1 MGVET
6 MAANAETEETLDQ
19 STEAPLEAEME
30 PEEAEAPQENQEEGQ
45 EETRTD
51 PGDAAGEEENHTQE
65 EAQEQEK
72 GQDVTQTQAFAHR
85 LREKMEPVER
95 ELQGLRETQSQLE
108 SLQEKLKELGYTGT
122 AQDMIDQIEAGRREI
137 SVEQVRRERLE
148 EEAKQQQAI
157 QEAIKK
163 DPEYIRNQQELRVLR
178 ERESRRV
185 FEEDMATVRKLNPQE
200 KAQTVQ
206 ELGPDFIRLRAN
218 GIPADVAYKATH
230 EIQPQ
235 VEPPKD
241 TGKVKGSQSAAGA
254 YFTPEQVRAMSQ
266 AEVNRN
272 LDKIEQSMKHW

>member
-1 MGVET
+1 MEVET
-6 MAANAETEETLDQ
+6 MAANAEMEETLDQ
-19 STEAPLEAEME
+19 STEAPLEAE

-45 EETRTD
+45 EETRTE

-65 EAQEQEK
+65 EAQVG

-85 LREKMEPVER
+85 LREKMAPVER

-148 EEAKQQQAI
+148 EEARQKLAI

-206 ELGPDFIRLRAN
+206 ELGNDFIRLRAA

>member
-1 MGVET
+1 MEVEK
-6 MAANAETEETLDQ
+6 MAANAGMEETLDQ
-19 STEAPLEAEME
+19 NTEAPLEAEME

-45 EETRTD
+45 EETRTE
-51 PGDAAGEEENHTQE
+51 PGDAAGEEENHTKE
-65 EAQEQEK
+65 EVQEQGS

-148 EEAKQQQAI
+148 AEARQKKAI
-157 QEAIKK
+157 QEAIQK
-163 DPEYIRNQQELRVLR
+163 DPEFIRQQQELRVLR

-185 FEEDMATVRKLNPQE
+185 FEEDLATVRKLNPQE

-272 LDKIEQSMKHW
+272 LDKIEESMKHW

>member
-1 MGVET
+1 MEVGT
-6 MAANAETEETLDQ
+6 MAANAEMEETLDQ
-19 STEAPLEAEME
+19 STEAPLEAEM
-30 PEEAEAPQENQEEGQ
+30 EEAEAPQENQEEGQ

-65 EAQEQEK
+65 EAQDN

-95 ELQGLRETQSQLE
+95 ELQGLRETQSQLN

-148 EEAKQQQAI
+148 AEAKQQQAI
-157 QEAIKK
+157 QEAIQK
-163 DPEYIRNQQELRVLR
+163 DPEFIRNQQELRVLR

-185 FEEDMATVRKLNPQE
+185 FEEDLATVRKLNPQE

-218 GIPADVAYKATH
+218 GIPTDVAYKATH

>member
-1 MGVET
+1 MEVET
-6 MAANAETEETLDQ
+6 MAANAEMEETLDQ

-30 PEEAEAPQENQEEGQ
+30 EAEAPQENQEEGQ
-45 EETRTD
+45 EGTRTE

-65 EAQEQEK
+65 EAQDNGQE
-72 GQDVTQTQAFAHR
+72 VTQTQAFAHR
-85 LREKMEPVER
+85 LREKMAPVER

-148 EEAKQQQAI
+148 EEARQKQAI
-157 QEAIKK
+157 QEAIRK

-178 ERESRRV
+178 ERESRRA
-185 FEEDMATVRKLNPQE
+185 FEEDLATVRKLNPQE

>member
-1 MGVET
+1 MDVET
-6 MAANAETEETLDQ
+6 MAANAEMEESLDQ

-30 PEEAEAPQENQEEGQ
+30 EAEAPQENQEESQ

-65 EAQEQEK
+65 EAQDN

-85 LREKMEPVER
+85 LREKMEPVEQ

-122 AQDMIDQIEAGRREI
+122 AQDMIDQIEAGRREV

-148 EEAKQQQAI
+148 EEARQKLAI
-157 QEAIKK
+157 QEAIQK

-206 ELGPDFIRLRAN
+206 ELGNDFIRLRAN

>member
-1 MGVET
+1 MKVEN
-6 MAANAETEETLDQ
+6 MAANAEMEESLDQ

-30 PEEAEAPQENQEEGQ
+30 EAEAPQEGQEENQ
-45 EETRTD
+45 EETRTE
-51 PGDAAGEEENHTQE
+51 PGDAAGEEEKHTQE
-65 EAQEQEK
+65 EAQVG

-85 LREKMEPVER
+85 LREKMAPVER
-95 ELQGLRETQSQLE
+95 ELQGLRESQSQLN

-122 AQDMIDQIEAGRREI
+122 AQDMIDQIEAGRREV

-148 EEAKQQQAI
+148 EEARQKLAI
-157 QEAIKK
+157 QEAIQK

-185 FEEDMATVRKLNPQE
+185 FEEDLATVRKLNPQE

-206 ELGPDFIRLRAN
+206 ELGNDFIRLRAN

-241 TGKVKGSQSAAGA
+241 TGRVKGSQSAAGA

>member
-6 MAANAETEETLDQ
+6 MAANAEMEETLDQ
-19 STEAPLEAEME
+19 STEAPLEAEM
-30 PEEAEAPQENQEEGQ
+30 EEAEAPQENQEEGQ
-45 EETRTD
+45 EETRTE

-65 EAQEQEK
+65 EAQDN

-122 AQDMIDQIEAGRREI
+122 AQDMIDQIEAGRREV

-148 EEAKQQQAI
+148 EEAKQKQAI

-163 DPEYIRNQQELRVLR
+163 DPEVIRQQQELQVLR
-178 ERESRRV
+178 QREIRRIH
-185 FEEDMATVRKLNPQE
+185 EEDLATVRKLNPQE

-206 ELGPDFIRLRAN
+206 ELGPDFIRLRAA
-218 GIPADVAYKATH
+218 GIPTDVAYKATH

-241 TGKVKGSQSAAGA
+241 TGKVRGSQNAAGA

>member
-1 MGVET
+1 MEVET
-6 MAANAETEETLDQ
+6 MAANAEMEETLDQ
-19 STEAPLEAEME
+19 STEAPLEAEL
-30 PEEAEAPQENQEEGQ
+30 EEAEAPQENQEEGQ

-65 EAQEQEK
+65 EAQDN

-95 ELQGLRETQSQLE
+95 ELQGLRETQSQLN

-122 AQDMIDQIEAGRREI
+122 AQDMIDQIEAGRREV

-148 EEAKQQQAI
+148 EEARQQQAI

-206 ELGPDFIRLRAN
+206 ELGNDFIRLRAN

>member
-1 MGVET
+1 MG
-6 MAANAETEETLDQ
+6 
-19 STEAPLEAEME
+19 
-30 PEEAEAPQENQEEGQ
+30 
-45 EETRTD
+45 
-51 PGDAAGEEENHTQE
+51 
-65 EAQEQEK
+65 

-85 LREKMEPVER
+85 LREKMAPVER

-148 EEAKQQQAI
+148 EEARQKQAI
-157 QEAIKK
+157 QEAIQK

-206 ELGPDFIRLRAN
+206 ELGNDFIRLRAA

-241 TGKVKGSQSAAGA
+241 TGKVKGTQNAAGA

>member
-1 MGVET
+1 MEVET
-6 MAANAETEETLDQ
+6 MAANAEMEGTLDQ

-30 PEEAEAPQENQEEGQ
+30 EAEAPQENQEE
-45 EETRTD
+45 TRTE

-65 EAQEQEK
+65 EAPDN

-95 ELQGLRETQSQLE
+95 ELQGLRESQSQLE

-148 EEAKQQQAI
+148 EEARQKQAI
-157 QEAIKK
+157 QEAIQK

-185 FEEDMATVRKLNPQE
+185 FEEDLATVRKLNPQE

-218 GIPADVAYKATH
+218 GIPTDVAYKATH

-272 LDKIEQSMKHW
+272 LEKIEQSMKHW

>member
-1 MGVET
+1 MGVEN
-6 MAANAETEETLDQ
+6 MAANAEMEESLDQ

-30 PEEAEAPQENQEEGQ
+30 EAEAPQENQEESQ

-65 EAQEQEK
+65 EAQDN

-85 LREKMEPVER
+85 LREKMEPVEQ

-122 AQDMIDQIEAGRREI
+122 AQDMIDQIEAGRREV

-148 EEAKQQQAI
+148 EEAKQQKAI

-206 ELGPDFIRLRAN
+206 ELGPDFMRLRAN

-272 LDKIEQSMKHW
+272 LDKIEASMKHW

>member
-1 MGVET
+1 MEVET

-19 STEAPLEAEME
+19 STEAPLEAE
-30 PEEAEAPQENQEEGQ
+30 PEEAEAPQENQEESQ

-65 EAQEQEK
+65 EVQDN

-95 ELQGLRETQSQLE
+95 ELHGLRETQSQLE

-148 EEAKQQQAI
+148 EEARQKQAI
-157 QEAIKK
+157 QEAIQR

-206 ELGPDFIRLRAN
+206 ELGNDFIRLRAN

>member
-1 MGVET
+1 MEVEN
-6 MAANAETEETLDQ
+6 MAANAEMEESLDQ
-19 STEAPLEAEME
+19 STEAPLEAE
-30 PEEAEAPQENQEEGQ
+30 PEEAEAPQENQEESQ

-65 EAQEQEK
+65 EAQDN

-95 ELQGLRETQSQLE
+95 ELQGLRESQNQLE

-122 AQDMIDQIEAGRREI
+122 AQDMIDQIEAGRREV

-148 EEAKQQQAI
+148 EEAKQQKAI
-157 QEAIKK
+157 QEAIQK

-178 ERESRRV
+178 ERESRRM
-185 FEEDMATVRKLNPQE
+185 FEEDLATVRKLNPQE

-206 ELGPDFIRLRAN
+206 ELGPDFIRLRAA

>member
-1 MGVET
+1 MEVET
-6 MAANAETEETLDQ
+6 MAANAEMEETLDQ
-19 STEAPLEAEME
+19 STEAPLEAE

-45 EETRTD
+45 EETRTE
-51 PGDAAGEEENHTQE
+51 PGDAAGEEENQE
-65 EAQEQEK
+65 EAQEQEN

-95 ELQGLRETQSQLE
+95 ELQGLRESQSQLE

-148 EEAKQQQAI
+148 EEEKQKKAI
-157 QEAIKK
+157 QEAIQK
-163 DPEYIRNQQELRVLR
+163 DPEVIRQQQELKVLR

-185 FEEDMATVRKLNPQE
+185 FEEDLATVRKLNPQE

-241 TGKVKGSQSAAGA
+241 TGKVKGSQNAAGA